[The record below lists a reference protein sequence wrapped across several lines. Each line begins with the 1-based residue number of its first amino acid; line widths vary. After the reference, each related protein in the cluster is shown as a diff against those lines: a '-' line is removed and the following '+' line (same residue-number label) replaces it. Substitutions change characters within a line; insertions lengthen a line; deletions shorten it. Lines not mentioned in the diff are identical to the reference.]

1 MAFRCKSIKTV
12 AGCLIGILIA
22 GGWLATAG
30 MAADKGIRTKKTGTA
45 NVVAIRQMRHF
56 PESSVPDATIRPQDV
71 FDVVGTLNAIDGNQI
86 TIADRQLSLAPTVS
100 ASGIAK
106 WAEVGVKLNPAG
118 EVAVIEIV
126 SDEPH

>member
-1 MAFRCKSIKTV
+1 MAFTCKSIKSV
-12 AGCLIGILIA
+12 ARCLTGILIA

-30 MAADKGIRTKKTGTA
+30 LAADTGIRMKKTGTA
-45 NVVAIRQMRHF
+45 NVAIRQIK
-56 PESSVPDATIRPQDV
+56 PLELGASDATIRPRDV

-86 TIADRQLSLAPTVS
+86 TIVNRQLTLAPTVS

-106 WAEVGVKLNPAG
+106 WTEVGVKLNPAG

>member
-1 MAFRCKSIKTV
+1 MALTCKSIKTV
-12 AGCLIGILIA
+12 AGCLVGILIA

-30 MAADKGIRTKKTGTA
+30 WAADDGTA
-45 NVVAIRQMRHF
+45 TTNVAIRQIRHVR
-56 PESSVPDATIRPQDV
+56 ESSVPDATIRPQEV

-86 TIADRQLSLAPTVS
+86 TIADRQLTLASTVS

-106 WAEVGVKLNPAG
+106 WTEVGVKLNKAG
-118 EVAVIEIV
+118 EVVVIEIV

>member
-1 MAFRCKSIKTV
+1 MAFTCKSINIV
-12 AGCLIGILIA
+12 AGCLIGVLIA

-30 MAADKGIRTKKTGTA
+30 LAADTGIRMQKTGTA
-45 NVVAIRQMRHF
+45 DVAIRQIRQF
-56 PESSVPDATIRPQDV
+56 RESSVPDATLRPQDV
-71 FDVVGTLNAIDGNQI
+71 FDVVGTLNAINGNQI
-86 TIADRQLSLAPTVS
+86 TIADRRLTLAPTVS

-106 WAEVGVKLNPAG
+106 WTQVGVMLNPAG

>member
-1 MAFRCKSIKTV
+1 MAFTCKSIKTV

-30 MAADKGIRTKKTGTA
+30 LAADKGIRMKKTGTA
-45 NVVAIRQMRHF
+45 NMAIRQIK
-56 PESSVPDATIRPQDV
+56 PLEYGAPDANIRPQNV
-71 FDVVGTLNAIDGNQI
+71 FDVVGTLNAIDGDRI
-86 TIADRQLSLAPTVS
+86 TIANRQLTLAPTAS

-106 WAEVGVKLNPAG
+106 WAEVGVKLNAAG

>member
-1 MAFRCKSIKTV
+1 MAFTCKSIKSV

-30 MAADKGIRTKKTGTA
+30 LAADTGEIGTE
-45 NVVAIRQMRHF
+45 NMAIRQIRHVR
-56 PESSVPDATIRPQDV
+56 ETSDPDATIRSQDV

-86 TIADRQLSLAPTVS
+86 TIADRHLTLAPTVS

>member
-1 MAFRCKSIKTV
+1 MAFTCKSIKSV
-12 AGCLIGILIA
+12 ARCLIGILIA

-30 MAADKGIRTKKTGTA
+30 LAADTGIRMKKTGTA
-45 NVVAIRQMRHF
+45 NVAIRQIK
-56 PESSVPDATIRPQDV
+56 PLELGASDATIRPRDV

-86 TIADRQLSLAPTVS
+86 TIANRQLTLAPTVS

-106 WAEVGVKLNPAG
+106 WTEVGVKLNPAG

>member
-1 MAFRCKSIKTV
+1 MAFTCKSIKTV

-30 MAADKGIRTKKTGTA
+30 LAADTA
-45 NVVAIRQMRHF
+45 NVAIRQIK
-56 PESSVPDATIRPQDV
+56 PLELGAPDATIRPRDV
-71 FDVVGTLNAIDGNQI
+71 FDVVGTLNAVDGNQI
-86 TIADRQLSLAPTVS
+86 TIANRQLTLAPTVS

>member
-1 MAFRCKSIKTV
+1 MAFTCKSINTV
-12 AGCLIGILIA
+12 AGCLVGILIA

-30 MAADKGIRTKKTGTA
+30 LAADKGIRMQKTGTA
-45 NVVAIRQMRHF
+45 GTAIRQIRPFEMAA
-56 PESSVPDATIRPQDV
+56 PDASIRPQDV

-86 TIADRQLSLAPTVS
+86 TIADRQLTLTSTAT

-106 WAEVGVKLNPAG
+106 WTMVGVKLNAAG

>member
-1 MAFRCKSIKTV
+1 MAFTCKSINTV
-12 AGCLIGILIA
+12 AGCLAGMLIA
-22 GGWLATAG
+22 GGWLAPVG
-30 MAADKGIRTKKTGTA
+30 LAADYGILMKRTGTA
-45 NVVAIRQMRHF
+45 GVAIRQIRPFEMAA
-56 PESSVPDATIRPQDV
+56 PDATIRPQDV

-86 TIADRQLSLAPTVS
+86 TIADRRLTLAPMVS

-106 WAEVGVKLNPAG
+106 WTQVGVMLNPAG

>member
-1 MAFRCKSIKTV
+1 MANTCKCIKTV

-22 GGWLATAG
+22 GGWLAADG
-30 MAADKGIRTKKTGTA
+30 LAADEGIRMKNADTA
-45 NVVAIRQMRHF
+45 TVAIRQIRHVR
-56 PESSVPDATIRPQDV
+56 ESSNPDASIRPQDV

-86 TIADRQLSLAPTVS
+86 TIADRRLTLAPTVS

-106 WAEVGVKLNPAG
+106 WAEVGVKLNTAG
-118 EVAVIEIV
+118 EVAVIEII

>member
-1 MAFRCKSIKTV
+1 MAFTCKSIKTV

-30 MAADKGIRTKKTGTA
+30 LAADKGIRMKKTDTA
-45 NVVAIRQMRHF
+45 NVAIRQIRHVR
-56 PESSVPDATIRPQDV
+56 ESSVPDATIRPQDV

-86 TIADRQLSLAPTVS
+86 TIADRQLTLAPTVS

>member
-1 MAFRCKSIKTV
+1 MAFTCKRIKTV

-30 MAADKGIRTKKTGTA
+30 LAADTGIRTKTTGTE
-45 NVVAIRQMRHF
+45 NMAIRPIRHVR
-56 PESSVPDATIRPQDV
+56 ETSVPDANIRTQDV
-71 FDVVGTLNAIDGNQI
+71 FDLVGTLNAIDGNQI
-86 TIADRQLSLAPTVS
+86 TIANRQLTLAPTVS

>member
-1 MAFRCKSIKTV
+1 MAFTCKSIKTV
-12 AGCLIGILIA
+12 AHCLIGILIA
-22 GGWLATAG
+22 GGLLAPMG
-30 MAADKGIRTKKTGTA
+30 LAADNSSDTT
-45 NVVAIRQMRHF
+45 NVTIRQIRHVR
-56 PESSVPDATIRPQDV
+56 ESSVPDATIRPHDV

-86 TIADRQLSLAPTVS
+86 TIADRQLTLTSTAST
-100 ASGIAK
+100 SGIAK

>member
-1 MAFRCKSIKTV
+1 MAFTCKSINTV

-22 GGWLATAG
+22 GGWLATSG
-30 MAADKGIRTKKTGTA
+30 LAADKGIRMKRTGTP
-45 NVVAIRQMRHF
+45 NVAIRQIRHVR
-56 PESSVPDATIRPQDV
+56 ESSVPDASIRPQDV

-86 TIADRQLSLAPTVS
+86 TIADRQLTLASTVS

>member
-1 MAFRCKSIKTV
+1 MAFTCKSINTV

-30 MAADKGIRTKKTGTA
+30 LAADKGIRMKKTGTA
-45 NVVAIRQMRHF
+45 NVAIRQIKPF
-56 PESSVPDATIRPQDV
+56 EIGVPDATIRPQDV

-86 TIADRQLSLAPTVS
+86 TIADRRLTLAPTVS

-106 WAEVGVKLNPAG
+106 WAEVGVKLNAAG

>member
-1 MAFRCKSIKTV
+1 MAFTCKSIKTV

-22 GGWLATAG
+22 GALLAPMG
-30 MAADKGIRTKKTGTA
+30 LAADYRSGTT
-45 NVVAIRQMRHF
+45 NVTIRQIAPF
-56 PESSVPDATIRPQDV
+56 EVSVPDTTIRPHDV

-86 TIADRQLSLAPTVS
+86 TIADRQLTLAPTVS

>member
-1 MAFRCKSIKTV
+1 MAFTCKRIKTV

-30 MAADKGIRTKKTGTA
+30 LAADKGNPKQNA
-45 NVVAIRQMRHF
+45 VAIRQIRNVR
-56 PESSVPDATIRPQDV
+56 ESRVPDATIRPQDV
-71 FDVVGTLNAIDGNQI
+71 FDVVGSLNAIDGNQI
-86 TIADRQLSLAPTVS
+86 TIADRRLTLAPDVS

-106 WAEVGVKLNPAG
+106 WAQVGVKLNSAG
-118 EVAVIEIV
+118 EVAAIEIV

>member
-1 MAFRCKSIKTV
+1 MAFTCKSIKTV

-30 MAADKGIRTKKTGTA
+30 LAADKGIRMKKNGTA
-45 NVVAIRQMRHF
+45 NVAIRQIKPF
-56 PESSVPDATIRPQDV
+56 ESGAPDANIRPQDV
-71 FDVVGTLNAIDGNQI
+71 FDMVGTLNAVDGDRI
-86 TIADRQLSLAPTVS
+86 TIADRQLTLAPSVS

-106 WAEVGVKLNPAG
+106 WSEVGVKLNTAG
-118 EVAVIEIV
+118 EVTVIEIV